1 MASPEE
7 MRSYEESRHNLLM
20 IVQQAQNAHDN
31 RYPDKSRQGILG
43 RIKNGCQKASEVA
56 YPYTQIMDVFAGQAP
71 EYVGLV
77 YGAVKLLLVA
87 QINHA
92 ELKEKVKENMEI
104 IKTKFEIM
112 DHLTS
117 YHPTEQLVQ
126 ALGRFYD
133 CFQRFVAKAL
143 KFYCRSRI
151 SKRKQYFSKL
161 SLMISRECL

>member
-7 MRSYEESRHNLLM
+7 MRSYEESRNNLLM
-20 IVQQAQNAHDN
+20 IVQQAQNAYDS
-31 RYPDKSRQGILG
+31 RYPDKSRQGMLG
-43 RIKNGCQKASEVA
+43 RIKNGCQKVSEVA
-56 YPYTQIMDVFAGQAP
+56 YPYTQIMDVFVGQAP

-117 YHPTEQLVQ
+117 YNPTEQLVQ

-151 SKRKQYFSKL
+151 SKRKQCFSKR